1 MSVSTGKKRA
11 PSAKSAL
18 SRMSNPDDITI
29 SDLEEKLAFMAK
41 IIQLHGDVYW
51 PIFERLENEL
61 KARKY

>member
-1 MSVSTGKKRA
+1 
-11 PSAKSAL
+11 
-18 SRMSNPDDITI
+18 MSNPDDITI